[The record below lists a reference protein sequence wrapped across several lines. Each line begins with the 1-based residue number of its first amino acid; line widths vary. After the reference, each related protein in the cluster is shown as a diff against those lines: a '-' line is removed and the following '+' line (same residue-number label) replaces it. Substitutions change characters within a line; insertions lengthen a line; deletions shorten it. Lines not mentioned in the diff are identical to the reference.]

1 MIRFVLDASV
11 ALAWFV
17 DNPVSAYAVQVK
29 ASLLRGARALVP
41 GLWHLEMANG
51 FAVAE
56 RRGILSAADA
66 SRGMSHVENL
76 LAEAIESSADFVS
89 MRQAL
94 TTALH
99 LDFRPTTQFTSTLRA
114 VKGCLLPLS
123 TSDCSP
129 PHVRL
134 GLNYLSN
141 RDHLTPEHY
150 DGLGGQ
156 SLERPSNKFTV
167 FSARLTPSWIAILC
181 NFPVPYPSHS
191 ETPA

>member
-94 TTALH
+94 TTALAFRLSAYDAVY
-99 LDFRPTTQFTSTLRA
+99 LDIARRER
-114 VKGCLLPLS
+114 LPLA
-123 TSDCSP
+123 TLNQ
-129 PHVRL
+129 RL
-134 GLNYLSN
+134 
-141 RDHLTPEHY
+141 
-150 DGLGGQ
+150 
-156 SLERPSNKFTV
+156 V
-167 FSARLTPSWIAILC
+167 AAARQAGVELL
-181 NFPVPYPSHS
+181 V
-191 ETPA
+191 